1 MPKAE
6 GVRNKM
12 KLDSYLNFA
21 KQLAYRAGRITLSY
35 YNKGIQHDLKSD
47 ESPVTAADRATE
59 EFIRGEIEKAY
70 PTHAIVGEEF
80 GASAFPSPA
89 GRSRSTPKGRARGE
103 GNAFRWIVDPI
114 DGTKSFL
121 KGVPFYSVLIALE
134 IEGKS
139 RVGVV
144 CFPAL
149 DEILYAA
156 DGLGAWW
163 NGKRARVSDVKDL
176 KKAVFTYTSWSG
188 FRTKKRTDV
197 FEKLHK
203 ECFFGRGWS
212 DAYGYHMVATGRA
225 EIMLDPGIQIWDVAP
240 MPPILREAGGWFGSW
255 KGKEGHIHGEGLAVN
270 AALKSKVL
278 KLLRV

>member
-1 MPKAE
+1 
-6 GVRNKM
+6 M

-35 YNKGIQHDLKSD
+35 YNKGIQHDLKQD

-59 EFIRGEIEKAY
+59 EFIRGEIEKSY

-80 GASAFPSPA
+80 GEAESPSP
-89 GRSRSTPKGRARGE
+89 SRRGVRGE
-103 GNAFRWIVDPI
+103 VRNPFRWIVDPI

-163 NGKRARVSDVKDL
+163 NGRRARVSEVRDL
-176 KKAVFTYTSWSG
+176 KQAVFCFTSWSA
-188 FRTKKRTDV
+188 FRTKKRLDV
-197 FEKLHK
+197 FNNMHK
-203 ECFFGRGWS
+203 ECFFGRGWG

-225 EIMLDPGIQIWDVAP
+225 EIMLDASIKVWDVAP
-240 MPPILREAGGWFGSW
+240 FPPIFREAGGFFGSW
-255 KGKEGHIHGEGLAVN
+255 NGKAGHTYGEGLAVN

-278 KLLRV
+278 KMLRV

>member
-1 MPKAE
+1 M
-6 GVRNKM
+6 N
-12 KLDSYLNFA
+12 LDSYLNFA
-21 KQLAYRAGRITLSY
+21 RQLAYRAGRITLSY
-35 YNKGIQHDLKSD
+35 YNKNIQHDLKGD

-80 GASAFPSPA
+80 GDSPSRRRPSPREA
-89 GRSRSTPKGRARGE
+89 LPKGPRRVARSTPKAIRGE
-103 GNAFRWIVDPI
+103 GATFRWIVDPI

-139 RVGVV
+139 RVGAV

-163 NGKRARVSDVKDL
+163 NGKRARVSDVSNL
-176 KKAVFTYTSWSG
+176 KQAVFTYTSWSG
-188 FRTKKRTDV
+188 FRTKRRTDV

-203 ECFFGRGWS
+203 ECFFARGWS

-225 EIMLDPGIQIWDVAP
+225 EIMLDPSIQIWDVAP
-240 MPPILREAGGWFGSW
+240 FPPILREAGGFFGSW
-255 KGKEGHIHGEGLAVN
+255 QGSEGHTHGEGLAVN
-270 AALKSKVL
+270 SALKSEVL